1 MGGTTCLRKNEQVAK
16 TQNELTFSG
25 ELISFGFGSSSET
38 AKKMTSYE
46 AVKKGRE
53 TMKRI
58 IAGVLLS
65 VVVCFFVGSFPVCAQ
80 TREDADIIVDK
91 ARIVLEEMMR
101 SEDSAP
107 PTDLIRD
114 CAGIAIIPEFFKAG
128 FIAGGAY
135 GKGVVLARRDGAW
148 SGPAFV
154 YIGAGSVG
162 IQIGVQMTD
171 LLLVVIGDKTMQG
184 FLKSR
189 FKLGAD
195 AAIAAGPYGAQVTA
209 ASEILLRGGIF
220 SYSRAKGLFAGV
232 SLEGAGMGTDFGLN
246 RAYYQTTSDPE
257 QILFGDVGVP
267 LSGKDLI
274 RSLEQIK

>member
-1 MGGTTCLRKNEQVAK
+1 LRRLDK
-16 TQNELTFSG
+16 LPGRG
-25 ELISFGFGSSSET
+25 ETLPHVF
-38 AKKMTSYE
+38 
-46 AVKKGRE
+46 KKGKEKEKE
-53 TMKRI
+53 TMNRVI
-58 IAGVLLS
+58 PCFLLTAVIGFS
-65 VVVCFFVGSFPVCAQ
+65 IGSLPVCAQ

-91 ARIVLEEMMR
+91 ARIVLEEMMQ
-101 SEDSAP
+101 SQDSAP

-128 FIAGGAY
+128 FVAGGAY
-135 GKGVVLARRDGAW
+135 GKGVVVARRDGTW

-162 IQIGVQMTD
+162 IQIGVQLTD
-171 LLLVVIGDKTMQG
+171 LLLVVIGDRAMEG

-232 SLEGAGMGTDFGLN
+232 SLEGAGMGADFGLN
-246 RAYYQTTSDPE
+246 RVYYETTSSPE
-257 QILFGDVGVP
+257 QILFGEVNVP
-267 LSGKDLI
+267 LSGEKLI
-274 RSLEQIK
+274 QSLERIRQ

>member
-1 MGGTTCLRKNEQVAK
+1 
-16 TQNELTFSG
+16 
-25 ELISFGFGSSSET
+25 
-38 AKKMTSYE
+38 
-46 AVKKGRE
+46 
-53 TMKRI
+53 MKRSV
-58 IAGVLLS
+58 AGFILCVS
-65 VVVCFFVGSFPVCAQ
+65 IGFFIGPFPVCAQ
-80 TREDADIIVDK
+80 SREDADIVVDK
-91 ARIVLEEMMR
+91 ARIVLEEMMQ
-101 SEDSAP
+101 SQDSAP

-128 FIAGGAY
+128 FFAGGAY
-135 GKGVVLARRDGAW
+135 GKGVVLARRDGTW

-162 IQIGVQMTD
+162 IQFGVQLTD
-171 LLLVVIGDKTMQG
+171 LLLVVIGDRAMEG

-232 SLEGAGMGTDFGLN
+232 SLEGAGMGSDFGLN
-246 RAYYQTTSDPE
+246 RVYYETTSSPE
-257 QILFGDVGVP
+257 QILFGEVNVP
-267 LSGKDLI
+267 LSGKKLI
-274 RSLEQIK
+274 QSLERIR

>member
-1 MGGTTCLRKNEQVAK
+1 MKKIFTALPVFVA
-16 TQNELTFSG
+16 
-25 ELISFGFGSSSET
+25 IGFFACT
-38 AKKMTSYE
+38 
-46 AVKKGRE
+46 
-53 TMKRI
+53 
-58 IAGVLLS
+58 
-65 VVVCFFVGSFPVCAQ
+65 FPVCAQ
-80 TREDADIIVDK
+80 TGEDADIIVDK
-91 ARIVLEEMMR
+91 ARIVLQEMMQ
-101 SEDSAP
+101 SKDSAP

-114 CAGIAIIPEFFKAG
+114 CAGIVIIPEFFKAG

-135 GKGVVLARRDGAW
+135 GKGVVLARRDGKW

-162 IQIGVQMTD
+162 FQIGVQLTE

-195 AAIAAGPYGAQVTA
+195 AAVAAGPYGAQVTA

-246 RAYYQTTSDPE
+246 RAYYETTSSPE
-257 QILFGDVGVP
+257 QILYGQVDVP
-267 LSGKDLI
+267 LSGKKLI
-274 RSLEQIK
+274 EALEKIR

>member
-1 MGGTTCLRKNEQVAK
+1 MKKLIKRLIVAAA
-16 TQNELTFSG
+16 
-25 ELISFGFGSSSET
+25 I
-38 AKKMTSYE
+38 
-46 AVKKGRE
+46 
-53 TMKRI
+53 
-58 IAGVLLS
+58 
-65 VVVCFFVGSFPVCAQ
+65 CCFVGSVPVSAQ

-101 SEDSAP
+101 SQDSAP

-114 CAGIAIIPEFFKAG
+114 CAGIAIIPGYFKAG

-135 GKGVVLARRDGAW
+135 GKGVVLARRDNTW

-171 LLLVVIGDKTMQG
+171 LLLVVIGERTMQA

-274 RSLEQIK
+274 RSLEQIRQ

>member
-1 MGGTTCLRKNEQVAK
+1 M
-16 TQNELTFSG
+16 
-25 ELISFGFGSSSET
+25 
-38 AKKMTSYE
+38 KKIF
-46 AVKKGRE
+46 R
-53 TMKRI
+53 
-58 IAGVLLS
+58 VLLVS
-65 VVVCFFVGSFPVCAQ
+65 VMIWFFAGNFSVYSQ

-91 ARIVLEEMMR
+91 ARIVLEEMMQ
-101 SEDSAP
+101 SKDSAP

-135 GKGVVLARRDGAW
+135 GKGVVLARRGETW

-162 IQIGVQMTD
+162 FQIGVQLTD
-171 LLLVVIGDKTMQG
+171 LLLVVIGEKTMQG
-184 FLKSR
+184 FLRSR

-195 AAIAAGPYGAQVTA
+195 AAVAAGPYGAQVTA

-232 SLEGAGMGTDFGLN
+232 SLEGAGMGSDFGLN
-246 RAYYQTTSDPE
+246 RAYYETTSDTQ
-257 QILFGDVGVP
+257 QILYGEVGVP
-267 LSGKDLI
+267 PSGKKLI
-274 RSLEQIK
+274 EALQTIR